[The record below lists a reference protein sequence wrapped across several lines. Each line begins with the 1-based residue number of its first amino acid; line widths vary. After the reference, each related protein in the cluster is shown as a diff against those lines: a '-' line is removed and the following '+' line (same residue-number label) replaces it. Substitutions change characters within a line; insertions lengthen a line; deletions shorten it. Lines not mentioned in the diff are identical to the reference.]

1 MALRIVEFFGYAP
14 LDSAGFQFATDKK
27 CPFTKF
33 DCTKPNHGSC
43 TLEQLDGRAV
53 ICCPN
58 RLYAERYQILTDVA
72 QIAFGGTPI
81 LQRASDLR
89 RKLQDGTLTGEE
101 VAVFGRNWNQELAIP
116 RPKSSGKGT
125 SSFYVDWVLASIDKN
140 GKLKAFTAVEVQTID
155 TTGNYSEQ
163 ATAYFARQ
171 PFKDQKGRQ
180 PGFSNSGFN
189 WENVSKRIL
198 PQLIYKGH
206 VLRGEEKCSK
216 GLFFICPTAVLE
228 RIKERLG
235 NKLKSY
241 PVGNGTITFR
251 SYDVGPDTGSGR
263 KRKLAFVESFTTTVD
278 QVAVAFTSPT
288 NLPENGVYESAIEA
302 ALSH

>member
-14 LDSAGFQFATDKK
+14 LDSAGFPFASDKK

-33 DCTKPNHGSC
+33 PCTKPSHGSC
-43 TLEQLDGRAV
+43 SLEQLDGHAV

-58 RLYAERYQILTDVA
+58 RLYADKYQILTDVA
-72 QIAFGGTPI
+72 QVAFGGMPI
-81 LQRASDLR
+81 LQRAAELR
-89 RKLQDGTLTGEE
+89 TKVKQGTLTGDE

-116 RPKSSGKGT
+116 RPESSGKGT
-125 SSFYVDWVLASIDKN
+125 SNYYVDWILANVDKN

-163 ATAYFARQ
+163 SEAYFAQ
-171 PFKDQKGRQ
+171 KPFADKKGRE

-216 GLFFICPTAVLE
+216 GLFFVCPSAVLK
-228 RIKERLG
+228 RIKDRLG

-241 PVGNGTITFR
+241 PIGNGTITFR
-251 SYDVGPDTGSGR
+251 SYDLDRQVAPGR
-263 KRKLAFVESFTTTVD
+263 KRKLAFTESFTTTVD

-288 NLPENGVYESAIEA
+288 NLPNNGVYESAIEA
-302 ALSH
+302 ALSL